1 MAESDVQKYDIS
13 MVRPPMSHDQ
23 IALRGR
29 ELSPHARS
37 KVKKALRTLHS
48 LEIMAVNTYR
58 FQITRTDDPL
68 NRELIAAMCNEMT
81 HVQDF
86 AVKLYEYGLTPS
98 LFRWAWW
105 LVGFA
110 IGFGSRLL
118 GKKAIL
124 KTGIFVETKAVHH
137 YAELLNAAEWDGPTR
152 HVIEKDQADEDGHVQ
167 TWSRYLSELA

>member
-1 MAESDVQKYDIS
+1 MTDPNARRYDIS
-13 MVRPPMSHDQ
+13 MVRPPILHDE

-29 ELSPHARS
+29 DLSPEARA
-37 KVKKALRTLHS
+37 KVKTALRTLHS

-58 FQITRTDDPL
+58 FQITRSDDAL

-86 AVKLYEYGLTPS
+86 AVKLYEYGLRPS

-105 LVGFA
+105 LVGFG

-124 KTGIFVETKAVHH
+124 KTGIFVESKAVHH
-137 YAELLNAAEWDGPTR
+137 YAELLDAADWDAPTR
-152 HVIEKDQADEDGHVQ
+152 HTIEKDQADEDGHIQ
-167 TWSRYLSELA
+167 TWSRLLRELS